1 MTLVGR
7 LYIASGNISLSIGL
21 LKRGIETFQED
32 TSIFLQ
38 KPPSLS
44 NGFQKQ
50 DSDDNIKDFKDVPE
64 PTQLNMLVIGYG
76 TGYVYMSIFGRYPYG
91 TIHLAQV
98 AKDESGEYRVLDIC
112 LSDDFS
118 MMQVFYQD
126 RSSMTVYVALINT
139 SVLSA
144 YAEEM
149 FVVANKHGQVLQLM
163 TYLDQ
168 TMTSITEAWEHILLE
183 MDNKMANYATS
194 VPEGGVSAD
203 LLELLMLGLY

>member
-1 MTLVGR
+1 M
-7 LYIASGNISLSIGL
+7 
-21 LKRGIETFQED
+21 QED
-32 TSIFLQ
+32 TSVFLQ
-38 KPPSLS
+38 KLSSLG

-50 DSDDNIKDFKDVPE
+50 DSDDSIKDFKEVPE
-64 PTQLNMLVIGYG
+64 PTQLNMLVVGYG
-76 TGYVYMSIFGRYPYG
+76 TGFVYMSIFGRYPYG

-98 AKDESGEYRVLDIC
+98 AKDETGQYRALDIC

-126 RSSMTVYVALINT
+126 RSSRTVYVALINT

-144 YAEEM
+144 YSEEM
-149 FVVANKHGQVLQLM
+149 FVVANKHNQILQLIA
-163 TYLDQ
+163 YLDQ

-183 MDNKMANYATS
+183 MDNKMAHYAAA

-203 LLELLMLGLY
+203 LLELLMLGWYSIIIY